1 MGRHAEPLALL
12 EAKGKK
18 HMGEDEKE
26 ERRRREVHVPFTDVH
41 APDYLSEEQA
51 RKFEYIADMLLALG
65 IMTELDVDCLGR
77 YIIAHDMYVAYTKA
91 LTFYIAGQAE
101 IDDIGKIQNL
111 QSKAFQQ
118 AQSSARDLGLTVTS
132 RCRIAIPPPPNP
144 DDDDL

>member
-1 MGRHAEPLALL
+1 MGRHAEPIALI
-12 EAKGKK
+12 EAKGKT
-18 HMGEDEKE
+18 HMGEETKE
-26 ERRRREVHVPFTDVH
+26 ERRRREINVPFTDVR

-51 RKFEYIADMLLALG
+51 KKFYYISDMLLALG

-77 YIIAHDMYVAYTKA
+77 YIVAHDLYVSYTKA
-91 LTFYIAGQAE
+91 ITFYIAGGAAIE
-101 IDDIGKIQNL
+101 DIGKIQTM

-132 RCRIAIPPPPNP
+132 RCKIAIPPPPNP